1 MDSET
6 CLELAERLRS
16 ALAHLRQ
23 TESADDS
30 PAHRASVERA
40 AIAHFLRENF
50 TDTPPEDTHTL
61 PLFSTS
67 PHG

>member
-1 MDSET
+1 MDSDE
-6 CLELAERLRS
+6 CFELAERLRS

-23 TESADDS
+23 TESASDT
-30 PAHRASVERA
+30 PEHRARVERA
-40 AIAHFLRENF
+40 AIAHFIRENF